1 MKVERRD
8 GGGGQQQ
15 QQQQTTENVS
25 ERIFF
30 VMRGKPTKNFR
41 PQKRIRLR
49 EWPNLGVASAAGLPS
64 ALHFD
69 EAERVVLCLCA
80 YSDLLALLP
89 ELVDVDVDAHMHS
102 YYHSSNSHPV
112 KCK

>member
-1 MKVERRD
+1 M
-8 GGGGQQQ
+8 
-15 QQQQTTENVS
+15 
-25 ERIFF
+25 
-30 VMRGKPTKNFR
+30 MRGKPTKKFR

-80 YSDLLALLP
+80 YGDLLALLP
-89 ELVDVDVDAHMHS
+89 GLVDVDVDVDVDAQM
-102 YYHSSNSHPV
+102 YRCYHSSSTVIH
-112 KCK
+112 